1 MVDNHYRDYY
11 LSLKGSRDAV
21 AVQLRSMLFE
31 VSGGSTHI
39 TKEDAEQ
46 LIKLLEH
53 YQSMLGDDERFQFD
67 WNRPANGQALI
78 LEEQHLYIN
87 IRRITIAFLVY
98 LLGERLNIPLEML
111 LGFAGVTVGGKAF
124 TFLDET
130 RGELCILLETARCG
144 KNGANENLIQ
154 RINTTH
160 ECVNNQYTCRYRQDG
175 FCTCTPQKTK
185 EILKHLHRLGALEA
199 KGQKYYYIPDFSL
212 TLL

>member
-1 MVDNHYRDYY
+1 MADNHYKDCY

-21 AVQLRSMLFE
+21 AAQLCSMFSK
-31 VSGGSTHI
+31 VSRGSVHI

-53 YQSMLGDDERFQFD
+53 YQSMLGDDERFQFN
-67 WNRPANGQALI
+67 WNRSANGQALI

-98 LLGERLNIPLEML
+98 LLEERLNIPFGML
-111 LGFAGVTVGGKAF
+111 LAFAGVTIDGKAF

-144 KNGANENLIQ
+144 KTGANKNLMQ
-154 RINTTH
+154 QINTTH

-175 FCTCTPQKTK
+175 FCTCMPQNTK
-185 EILKHLHRLGALEA
+185 DILEHLHHLGALKA

>member
-1 MVDNHYRDYY
+1 MEDNHYKDYY

-21 AVQLRSMLFE
+21 AAQLCSMFFE
-31 VSGGSTHI
+31 ASKGSAPI

-46 LIKLLEH
+46 IIKLLER

-78 LEEQHLYIN
+78 LEKQHLYIN
-87 IRRITIAFLVY
+87 IRRITFAFLVY
-98 LLGERLNIPLEML
+98 LLGERWNIPLGMF
-111 LGFAGVTVGGKAF
+111 LGLAGVAVDTKAF
-124 TFLDET
+124 TFLNEI

-144 KNGANENLIQ
+144 KNGANENLMQ
-154 RINTTH
+154 RINTNH

-175 FCTCTPQKTK
+175 FCTCTPQNTK
-185 EILKHLHRLGALEA
+185 DILEHLHRLGALKP
-199 KGQKYYYIPDFSL
+199 KGQKYYYISDFSL

>member
-1 MVDNHYRDYY
+1 MADNHYIDYY

-21 AVQLRSMLFE
+21 TAQLRSTLFE
-31 VSGGSTHI
+31 VSMSSAHI

-67 WNRPANGQALI
+67 WKRPANGQALI

-111 LGFAGVTVGGKAF
+111 LGFAGVPIGGKAF

-130 RGELCILLETARCG
+130 QGELCILLETARCK
-144 KNGANENLIQ
+144 KNGANENLMQ
-154 RINTTH
+154 RVNPTH

-175 FCTCTPQKTK
+175 LCTCTPQNTK
-185 EILKHLHRLGALEA
+185 DILEHLRHLGALKA
-199 KGQKYYYIPDFSL
+199 KGPKYYYIPDFSL